1 MADDQVVSLHRA
13 GDRRQPGRLLSILDL
28 EVQGEGRGRDHRPV
42 RCSSTISPEKRVRR
56 KERRPRP
63 SLVYRPAL
71 VFRPDREGARRRGA
85 DQECRV
91 AAAAQQGRGG
101 KATRGGSGA
110 LPKAGAAPRARR
122 ALDPRTAV
130 ARRRVLLA
138 RPPAARRSACP
149 GARPPQRPAAGLAL
163 ERGRELPDAAG
174 AVPRPALC
182 QGAGALL
189 HLRPAGVPLW
199 LAPRFCRRRPHEPR
213 AVARALRRGVEVLE
227 RAGGGSC
234 AAPRSTTA
242 CRCSRCGASARTLPG
257 HIWGAPNLQVVNR
270 AAHVAKC
277 SAETAERARLQ
288 AAAQLPA
295 APTA

>member
-1 MADDQVVSLHRA
+1 MHRA

-122 ALDPRTAV
+122 ALDPRTASRAV
-130 ARRRVLLA
+130 EFYCGRNPRGNCPGPASVTPATAVPNPLRDQGRLSRLPPIPGTPQNPRDLAVRLPSAGRRGLA
-138 RPPAARRSACP
+138 R
-149 GARPPQRPAAGLAL
+149 
-163 ERGRELPDAAG
+163 
-174 AVPRPALC
+174 V
-182 QGAGALL
+182 
-189 HLRPAGVPLW
+189 
-199 LAPRFCRRRPHEPR
+199 
-213 AVARALRRGVEVLE
+213 
-227 RAGGGSC
+227 
-234 AAPRSTTA
+234 
-242 CRCSRCGASARTLPG
+242 
-257 HIWGAPNLQVVNR
+257 
-270 AAHVAKC
+270 
-277 SAETAERARLQ
+277 
-288 AAAQLPA
+288 
-295 APTA
+295 